1 MRQDM
6 KAMIL
11 VLVSDIQAADLIA
24 FELSREG
31 YYLIRACNGQDG
43 LRLLRTRKP
52 DVVLIDLP
60 ERMDPD
66 SFDVFFQLQED
77 GLDTSPL
84 TFVNDSE
91 IDLAESFKMDYIVK
105 PFSIHELMERIN
117 CISLRSEQVQRPM
130 IQTLGRITIDM
141 RRAVVLKDDAPIEMS
156 LHDYDLFTVLASQPG
171 QVFGREKLMTS
182 VWGYTGYLGDIR
194 LVDVAIRR
202 LRIKIEDDPSN
213 PQFIMTRRG
222 KGYFLAV

>member
-1 MRQDM
+1 M
-6 KAMIL
+6 KATILIL
-11 VLVSDIQAADLIA
+11 VSNIQAADLIA

-31 YYLIRACNGQDG
+31 HYLIRAYNGRDG

-52 DVVLIDLP
+52 DVVLTDLP
-60 ERMDPD
+60 EKMDPD
-66 SFDVFFQLQED
+66 SFDVFFQMQED
-77 GLDTSPL
+77 GLDTSSL
-84 TFVNDSE
+84 TFVNDNE
-91 IDLAESFKMDYIVK
+91 VDLAESFKMDYIIK
-105 PFSIHELMERIN
+105 PFSIHELMERVS
-117 CISLRSEQVQRPM
+117 CISLRSEQVQRPI

-141 RRAVVLKDDAPIEMS
+141 RRAAILKDNVPIEMS
-156 LHDYDLFTVLASQPG
+156 LKDYDLISFLASHPG
-171 QVFGREKLMTS
+171 QIFGREELMTS

-222 KGYFLAV
+222 KGYFFAT